1 MRIFNEE
8 KTQEIFSPDLSEGRL
23 KEDKL
28 FVTHHDAV
36 AERKEIGHWE
46 TVREYA
52 NGGKDVAWVID
63 APAAEACEAYDEYED
78 IFVYIPYTEEELC
91 ARAADVLRARRAA
104 ECFPVVNRGALWY
117 DKLTAEQLAELSV
130 WYEGWLDAPA
140 TGEAPDEPAWL
151 NDIK

>member
-28 FVTHHDAV
+28 FVAHHDAV
-36 AERKEIGHWE
+36 AESKEIGHWE

-52 NGGKDVAWVID
+52 NGGKDVTWVID
-63 APAAEACEAYDEYED
+63 TPAAEACEAYDEYED

-117 DKLTAEQLAELSV
+117 DKLTAKQLAELSV

>member
-1 MRIFNEE
+1 MRQSPNAKKRGIGKLYKNT
-8 KTQEIFSPDLSEGRL
+8 KTD
-23 KEDKL
+23 
-28 FVTHHDAV
+28 
-36 AERKEIGHWE
+36 
-46 TVREYA
+46 
-52 NGGKDVAWVID
+52 
-63 APAAEACEAYDEYED
+63 DEYED

-117 DKLTAEQLAELSV
+117 DKLTAEQLAELSA
-130 WYEGWLDAPA
+130 WYESWLDAPA